1 MVHPAFLFD
10 LDGTI
15 LDTLADLG
23 GACNTVLANHGWP
36 EHPLAD
42 YRQFVGNGFK
52 RLVERALPQRITLGL
67 SVAEKTACI
76 SEAWEHYASHLLCQT
91 RPYPGI
97 PEVLKGLASQGYSLA
112 VLSNKPDPMTQT
124 LVGHFFP
131 GLFAVVHGGREN
143 IPLKPDPTAVLDT
156 IAELG
161 SSTKSTFYIGDS
173 NVDIFT
179 AKNAGLP
186 GIGVAWGFRGSAEL
200 IAAGAERILTKPSE
214 ILSLLS
220 CNTPNSHATP
230 D

>member
-97 PEVLKGLASQGYSLA
+97 PEVLKELASQGYSLA

-131 GLFAVVHGGREN
+131 VFL
-143 IPLKPDPTAVLDT
+143 PL
-156 IAELG
+156 
-161 SSTKSTFYIGDS
+161 SM
-173 NVDIFT
+173 
-179 AKNAGLP
+179 
-186 GIGVAWGFRGSAEL
+186 
-200 IAAGAERILTKPSE
+200 AAGKTFRS
-214 ILSLLS
+214 SLIRLLYLARL
-220 CNTPNSHATP
+220 PNSEVP
-230 D
+230 QNLRSI